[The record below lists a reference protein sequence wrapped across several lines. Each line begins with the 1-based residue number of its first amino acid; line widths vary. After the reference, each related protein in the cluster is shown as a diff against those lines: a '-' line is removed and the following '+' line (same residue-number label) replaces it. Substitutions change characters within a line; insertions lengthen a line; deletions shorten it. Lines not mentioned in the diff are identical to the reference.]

1 MQDMESIQ
9 IVHRPEL
16 IPKANDLGAKVVP
29 EVTCEKSD
37 DTGNREYGER
47 LDPRDLMKKQV
58 RLLVRDT
65 SSEVC

>member
-9 IVHRPEL
+9 IVHRTEL
-16 IPKANDLGAKVVP
+16 TPKANDLGSKAVP

-47 LDPRDLMKKQV
+47 LDPRDLVKKQV
-58 RLLVRDT
+58 RLLVRRT
-65 SSEVC
+65 SP